1 MLLNFRNKAYFKHD
15 TSVLYTSMLYNREVP
30 QVSFANNHVFASRC
44 LLRWMSGRCGHIC
57 LTSNKWRHRDIA
69 QKHKRQSDYVKE
81 NITRRSAYIRKRL
94 SETKNVDKAKTR
106 LLVIEEII
114 QNFVYVHNI
123 YHVQLT
129 EMEEPQQSQ
138 S

>member
-1 MLLNFRNKAYFKHD
+1 M
-15 TSVLYTSMLYNREVP
+15 
-30 QVSFANNHVFASRC
+30 
-44 LLRWMSGRCGHIC
+44 
-57 LTSNKWRHRDIA
+57 
-69 QKHKRQSDYVKE
+69 KE